1 MYPDSLKKLIESFK
15 LLPGVGEK
23 SAERYAFSVLELEKE
38 QIDMFSKSL
47 LEVDE
52 KVRRCNKC
60 SK

>member
-52 KVRRCNKC
+52 KVRR
-60 SK
+60 